1 MLEVSSVEERIY
13 PVAGVLFE
21 FSFTFPLKR
30 FDKRILQSSSIIFF
44 VKTRVTVWLDY
55 Q

>member
-21 FSFTFPLKR
+21 FSLTFPLKR

-44 VKTRVTVWLDY
+44 VKTRVTVRLDY
-55 Q
+55 E